1 MTSAYTIILHLLDV
15 DVRTV
20 FGGGEGDVA
29 AVVFAEAVGGGGEGA
44 GAGLE
49 GEGLL
54 AHCGLVGGKWV
65 VIGFWR
71 VWEG

>member
-1 MTSAYTIILHLLDV
+1 M
-15 DVRTV
+15 
-20 FGGGEGDVA
+20 A
-29 AVVFAEAVGGGGEGA
+29 AVVFAGAVGGGEGA